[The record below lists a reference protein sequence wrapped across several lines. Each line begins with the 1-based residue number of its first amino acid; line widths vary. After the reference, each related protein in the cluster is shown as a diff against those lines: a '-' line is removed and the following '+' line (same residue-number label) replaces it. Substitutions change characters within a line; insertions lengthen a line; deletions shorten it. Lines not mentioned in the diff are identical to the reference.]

1 MWIAR
6 EEDGTLWLY
15 ENKPDRKGKLE
26 WITPDTGFVV
36 MLPEN
41 LYPEVQWSDNEP
53 RELMLK

>member
-15 ENKPDRKGKLE
+15 ENKPDRKDKLE
-26 WITPDTGFVV
+26 RITPDTGFIV

-41 LYPEVQWSDNEP
+41 LYPEVKWEDKEP
-53 RELMLK
+53 RELILK